1 MALAAIASAI
11 SAGVQRNVEIST
23 LKHEDKIQEVRMTL
37 ARSAA
42 TRLDTHAEK
51 LTKARLEHATWV
63 STLQGAAL
71 ECYKS
76 SRNELEAIG
85 AHSPS

>member
-1 MALAAIASAI
+1 MALSAIASAI
-11 SAGVQRNVEIST
+11 SASVQRNVEAST

-42 TRLDTHAEK
+42 TRLDNHAEK
-51 LTKARLEHATWV
+51 LTKARLDHATWV

-71 ECYKS
+71 ECYNS
-76 SRNELEAIG
+76 SRAELEAVL
-85 AHSPS
+85 SRPTT